1 MTMSGA
7 ITAKGDAMDRVRID
21 DKKPTEAPADTLDL
35 LWGAKAISEFIGL
48 PRHRTHYL
56 IYSGKLPVK
65 RIGKQIL
72 ASKSALRVYFADIM
86 SDDHSR

>member
-1 MTMSGA
+1 ME
-7 ITAKGDAMDRVRID
+7 RVRIENQ
-21 DKKPTEAPADTLDL
+21 KKDEAPADTLDL
-35 LWGAKAISEFIGL
+35 LWGAKAISDFIGL

-72 ASKSALRVYFADIM
+72 ASKSAMRAYFKELEG
-86 SDDHSR
+86 